1 MCIEVERERLLEKL
15 SPHDYNSALKR
26 IRKKRHSTTSS
37 WLAENKAF
45 KDWFE
50 DTKSSTLWLTGIRM
64 TFPRYFL
71 KYVLMS
77 VVVGSGKSVVA

>member
-1 MCIEVERERLLEKL
+1 VCTEVERERLLEKL
-15 SPHDYNSALKR
+15 SPYNYNSALKR

-37 WLAENKAF
+37 WLTENKTF

-64 TFPRYFL
+64 AFQRYFL
-71 KYVLMS
+71 KYVLTS
-77 VVVGSGKSVVA
+77 LAVGSGKSVVA